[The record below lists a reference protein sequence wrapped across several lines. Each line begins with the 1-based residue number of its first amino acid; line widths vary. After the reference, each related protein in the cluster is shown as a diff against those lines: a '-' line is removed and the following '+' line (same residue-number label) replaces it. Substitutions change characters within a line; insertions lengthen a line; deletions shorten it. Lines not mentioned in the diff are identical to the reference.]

1 MVSNH
6 FLCFHLSEA
15 GSWAGPGL
23 LCSCPREEGL
33 EGQLVTGVSDVGVLS
48 FPPPWGP
55 WSRNEE
61 GKTQALGKT

>member
-6 FLCFHLSEA
+6 FLSFHLSEA
-15 GSWAGPGL
+15 GS
-23 LCSCPREEGL
+23 CSCPREEGL